1 MKKGILVLFSLV
13 LISSVFAFT
22 TGDMMVGGQVGFSS
36 EKFNSDAE
44 ATNSIEIM
52 PQFGYFVMD
61 NVCVDGILSF
71 NNWSQ
76 DKDSGT
82 DFGIGVGGRYFYNQI
97 YGGLALEYTSS
108 SEENNGV
115 KSDHTGMYASLKAGY
130 LYPLTSNVFVDM
142 GFRYKMGLGD
152 YGGDW
157 KGSNEYSNF
166 GIKAGL
172 QVVLGN

>member
-36 EKFNSDAE
+36 EKINSDAE

-76 DKDSGT
+76 DKVSGT

-108 SEENNGV
+108 SEDYDGD

-142 GFRYKMGLGD
+142 GVRYKMGLGD